1 VRSRDD
7 DGAAEVGRELRRS
20 IGEWSGQPTFW
31 FVNLNECHSPYLPP
45 RPWNDRPAWER
56 ARAALEAKRY
66 LNFSSICLYAAGRL
80 SIPDG
85 ALGRMRHLYQRSV
98 SYMDAWL
105 AGVLEALEGRGILE
119 QTLVIVTS
127 DHGENF
133 GEHGLIAHAFSINE
147 HLVHVPLVI
156 AGPGAD
162 GPRQLMSL
170 AEMPRLIAAAAGLED
185 HPWGEDELPAGAAI
199 AQCDPMAPATDARM
213 RNFANTYHVS
223 DTALSP
229 LVSTF
234 TAATD
239 GHHKPDPSDRSVAAL
254 RDALAHP
261 ACGESGEPT
270 PATVTGTAGSAS
282 PEELEAI
289 ERQMKL
295 LGYM

>member
-1 VRSRDD
+1 
-7 DGAAEVGRELRRS
+7 
-20 IGEWSGQPTFW
+20 
-31 FVNLNECHSPYLPP
+31 
-45 RPWNDRPAWER
+45 
-56 ARAALEAKRY
+56 
-66 LNFSSICLYAAGRL
+66 
-80 SIPDG
+80 
-85 ALGRMRHLYQRSV
+85 MRHLYQRSV

-105 AGVLEALEGRGILE
+105 ADVLQALDARGILE

-147 HLVHVPLVI
+147 HLVHVPLVM

-162 GPRQLMSL
+162 GPPELMSL
-170 AEMPRLIAAAAGLED
+170 AEMPRLIAAAAGIED
-185 HPWGEDELPAGAAI
+185 HPWGDDELPAGAAI

-213 RNFANTYHVS
+213 RNFAKTYHVS
-223 DTALSP
+223 DSGLSP

-234 TAATD
+234 SAATD
-239 GHHKPDPSDRSVAAL
+239 GHHKLLVRDGVESLVDLDADPGELRPREPDVSDAAVAAL

-261 ACGESGEPT
+261 ASGASGEPA
-270 PATVTGTAGSAS
+270 PAAVTGGAGGAS
-282 PEELEAI
+282 PEELAAI